1 MERALKIL
9 LAALLLTVAAF
20 HTSAAKEQV
29 LGMSERAF
37 KVLEEAQLFIDAE
50 DYDSA
55 RAVMAEAM
63 TRKLSSYERAHML
76 NVTGYTWYEQ
86 NDLERALATYRDAL
100 ALEELPDSMIVTLR
114 LSLGQLNLIK
124 EDYVEAETHLR
135 ALLLLPDQ
143 RTSSNQVL
151 LAAALVGQERY
162 EDALEPLLSAI
173 KEKEAEGEVPRENWL
188 SMLSSIYYELDD
200 YPKMLAVVEQLAVH
214 YTREQYLMNLAALHG
229 QLGDTQRQLALIES
243 LLDKEL
249 LHQPTHLQMIANLF
263 LGEAMPY
270 KAATLLEREMAAG
283 RIESTVRNL
292 ELLSQAW
299 YMSAETEKAIAPLA
313 RAAELSESGELYLRL
328 ARLHMDAYRWEEARD
343 TSRSAL
349 AKGDL
354 RQEGQAWL
362 LQGMAEVRLKQFGGA
377 RKRFRKA
384 ADFDDTRK
392 YAKQWLNYVDA
403 EETRIAA
410 AN

>member
-1 MERALKIL
+1 MERALKVL
-9 LAALLLTVAAF
+9 LAALLLTIAAF

-124 EDYVEAETHLR
+124 EDYVEAEKHLR

-143 RTSSNQVL
+143 NTSSNQVL

-162 EDALEPLLSAI
+162 ADALEPLLSAI
-173 KEKEAEGEVPRENWL
+173 KEKETEGEVPRENWL

-249 LHQPTHLQMIANLF
+249 LRQPTHLQMIANLF

-349 AKGDL
+349 EKGGL